1 VALSTLFLTFVTF
14 FKATVATASAFDLR
28 YTDRLSYV
36 GARMDDYPPISSSL
50 TFKGESYPYSVFFGE
65 QTPSE
70 TRADIGDLFFVSPH
84 PNEARARIQNKEGR
98 PRAKMEG
105 IFMKTNDGWT
115 EMPYGREGMNHTPLA
130 KHPTF
135 GASYRLD
142 EAFCAWKSKTWYTTD

>member
-1 VALSTLFLTFVTF
+1 MFVTF

-36 GARMDDYPPISSSL
+36 GARMGNYPPISSSL

-70 TRADIGDLFFVSPH
+70 MRANIGDLFFVSPH

-98 PRAKMEG
+98 PRAE
-105 IFMKTNDGWT
+105 T
-115 EMPYGREGMNHTPLA
+115 EGMDL
-130 KHPTF
+130 
-135 GASYRLD
+135 
-142 EAFCAWKSKTWYTTD
+142 